1 MEKEVRFDVGLL
13 FFCADRYSL
22 ARNCS
27 ILGGAVVHLSVRFER
42 DWNDVHTRGVKKIDI
57 FRVI

>member
-1 MEKEVRFDVGLL
+1 MSGF
-13 FFCADRYSL
+13 FFCGDKNVL

-42 DWNDVHTRGVKKIDI
+42 DWNDVQTRGVKKIDI

>member
-1 MEKEVRFDVGLL
+1 MSGF
-13 FFCADRYSL
+13 FFCADKNVL